1 MQMMRAKKKK
11 KTFWHLGNAKKKKTL
26 TFRNSIL
33 CLVVKVHGQHQQV
46 SYDVVNCCICL
57 DDREKITC

>member
-1 MQMMRAKKKK
+1 MHMMRAKKKRK
-11 KTFWHLGNAKKKKTL
+11 RIGIWGMQKKTL
-26 TFRNSIL
+26 TFRHSIL